1 MFCDDHRVSGSERPS
16 YDELAALVVAQA
28 ETITVLRAEVERL
41 TERVAELQRRLKMNS
56 RNSSTPPSQDG
67 YATPAPKSLRRKTGR
82 GQGKQPGATGA
93 SLKLVDNP
101 DTVVDHVPA
110 VCGGCGTGLRRRP
123 DVGVVRRQ
131 VHDLPEIVPVVTE
144 HRLHQRRCACGVL
157 TTAPA
162 PAEATAPAC
171 YGPNLTALAVY
182 LLTYQHIP
190 ISRAAELLTDV
201 MRMGVSTG
209 WVAGVLGRVAPAL
222 EPFVEA
228 TRAAVRAAPV
238 AHFDETGVRV
248 LSTNKWLH
256 SASTLW
262 LTVYFLHD
270 KRGREAIDAFGVLDG
285 FAGIAVHDGYHS
297 YRTYDLT
304 HALCNAHHQRELQA
318 AAETHPEQTWPGAL
332 RDLLDELNI
341 AAHTARE
348 LDLDEIPPEVLVPL
362 TDRYDRHVRTGLDL
376 HPRNHQGHPKG
387 GRPRQSK
394 ARALLERLEKYR
406 GDVLRFAFDLNVPFT
421 NNQAERDIRM
431 TKTQLK
437 ITGGWRTHHGATTW
451 FTVRSYVSTVRKNG
465 LNVLTALHDAIT
477 GNPWLPTNPTTT

>member
-1 MFCDDHRVSGSERPS
+1 VSGSERPS
-16 YDELAALVVAQA
+16 YDDLAALVVAQA
-28 ETITVLRAEVERL
+28 ETIRVLRAENERL
-41 TERVAELQRRLKMNS
+41 AARVSELERQLKTNS
-56 RNSSTPPSQDG
+56 RNSSTPPSQDV
-67 YATPAPKSLRRKTGR
+67 YTKPAPKSLRRKTGR
-82 GQGKQPGATGA
+82 GKGKQPGAAGA
-93 SLKLVDNP
+93 SLKLADNP
-101 DTVVDHVPA
+101 DAVIDHVPA
-110 VCGGCGTGLRRRP
+110 ACSGCGTGLRRRP

-144 HRLHQRRCACGVL
+144 HRLYQRRCRCGVL

-201 MRMGVSTG
+201 MGTGVSTG
-209 WVAGVLGRVAPAL
+209 WVSSVLGRVAPAL

-228 TRAAVRAAPV
+228 TREAVRAAPV
-238 AHFDETGVRV
+238 AHFDETGIRV

-270 KRGREAIDAFGVLDG
+270 KRGREAIDAFGILDG
-285 FAGIAVHDGYHS
+285 FTGVAVHDGYHS

-318 AAETHPEQTWPGAL
+318 AAETYPEQTWPGAL
-332 RDLLDELNI
+332 SDLLDELNV
-341 AAHTARE
+341 AAHTARD
-348 LDLDEIPPEVLVPL
+348 LDLDEIPAEVLVAL
-362 TDRYDRHVRTGLDL
+362 TDRYDRDVRAGLGL
-376 HPRNHQGHPKG
+376 HPRNHHGHPKG

-394 ARALLERLEKYR
+394 ARALLERLERYR
-406 GDVLRFAFDLNVPFT
+406 GDILRFAFDLTVPFT

-437 ITGGWRTHHGATTW
+437 ISGGWRTHHGATTW
-451 FTVRSYVSTVRKNG
+451 FTVRSYISTVRKNG
-465 LNVLTALHDAIT
+465 YSVLTALRDAIT
-477 GNPWLPTNPTTT
+477 GNPWLPTNLPTT